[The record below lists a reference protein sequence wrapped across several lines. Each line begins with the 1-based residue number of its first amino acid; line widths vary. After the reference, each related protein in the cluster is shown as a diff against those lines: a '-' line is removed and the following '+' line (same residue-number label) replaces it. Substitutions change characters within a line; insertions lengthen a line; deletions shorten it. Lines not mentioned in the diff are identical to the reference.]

1 MRWILVEAARMAVL
15 HDPYWKARYALLEQR
30 LGSNKATVVVARKL
44 LVVVWH
50 VLHEHE
56 ADCQANAARVAAKLM
71 TYSYDLTEEQRG
83 GMTTRELV
91 RYHLM
96 HLKLGDDLT
105 AIPYGGRVRPLASVD
120 EVLALHPELKSAA

>member
-1 MRWILVEAARMAVL
+1 
-15 HDPYWKARYALLEQR
+15 
-30 LGSNKATVVVARKL
+30 
-44 LVVVWH
+44 
-50 VLHEHE
+50 
-56 ADCQANAARVAAKLM
+56 M

-96 HLKLGDDLT
+96 RLQLGDDLT